1 MLAAAALLGTN
12 PIAAKLSYDAGLT
25 VIAVLACRYA
35 ASTAVM
41 VPLAVASR
49 RRGAPVVTRGRLLA
63 FALAYVA
70 SATAYFGALQLGRVT
85 DVAPLVFLYPAMV
98 ALVGV
103 VALGEA
109 HDRRR
114 VLAIALAVA
123 GSACIFG
130 APTAEDG
137 DLPAKALALVA
148 AMGSAAYFL
157 VGARGFA
164 LGSSL
169 QGVAA
174 LSALGALVYLP
185 AVALAPPSAEDL
197 ERAWPYLLGMAVA
210 GTALPLGLLQ
220 AGMARLGSTPAAVL
234 SLFEAVVTVLLAL
247 VLLSERMEPVQ
258 VVGTGLVLASFPL
271 AVARRSAAPADPTLP
286 PWRSSG

>member
-1 MLAAAALLGTN
+1 MLGAGLVLAAAAMLGTN

-25 VIAVLACRYA
+25 VVGVLAFRYA
-35 ASTAVM
+35 ASAAVM
-41 VPLAVASR
+41 VPFAVASR
-49 RRGAPVVTRGRLLA
+49 RRGAPVVTRRRLA
-63 FALAYVA
+63 AIALAYVA

-85 DVAPLVFLYPAMV
+85 DVAPLVFSYPAMV
-98 ALVGV
+98 ALVGIL
-103 VALGEA
+103 ALGEA

-114 VLAIALAVA
+114 VLGVALAVA

-130 APTAEDG
+130 APTAGEG
-137 DLPAKALALVA
+137 DVLAKALALLA

-164 LGSSL
+164 LGSSS

-174 LSALGALVYLP
+174 LCALGALIYVP
-185 AVALAPPSAEDL
+185 ALALAPPSAAEL
-197 ERAWPYLLGMAVA
+197 GRAWPYLLAMAVV

-220 AGMARLGSTPAAVL
+220 AGMTRVGSTPAAVL

-247 VLLSERMEPVQ
+247 VLLSERMAPVQ
-258 VVGTGLVLASFPL
+258 LMGTVLVLASFPL
-271 AVARRSAAPADPTLP
+271 AVARR
-286 PWRSSG
+286 

>member
-1 MLAAAALLGTN
+1 VLGAALVLAAAALLGAN

-25 VIAVLACRYA
+25 VVGVLAVRYA

-41 VPLAVASR
+41 VPLALASR

-98 ALVGV
+98 ALVGIV
-103 VALGEA
+103 AFGESRDRRRMLAVALG
-109 HDRRR
+109 
-114 VLAIALAVA
+114 VA

-130 APTAEDG
+130 APSAGDG
-137 DLPAKALALVA
+137 EILAKALALLA

-174 LSALGALVYLP
+174 LCALGALIYLP
-185 AVALAPPSAEDL
+185 ALALAPPSADEL
-197 ERAWPYLLGMAVA
+197 ARAWPYLLGMAVL
-210 GTALPLGLLQ
+210 GTALPLGLLG
-220 AGMARLGSTPAAVL
+220 AGMTRLGSTPAAVL

-247 VLLSERMEPVQ
+247 VLLAERMEPLQ
-258 VVGTGLVLASFPL
+258 VAGTLLVLASFPL
-271 AVARRSAAPADPTLP
+271 AVARGRREKLGS
-286 PWRSSG
+286 R